1 MIVISNAGRAVSAN
15 AFELRTKIT
24 VGGNPAK
31 RSALT
36 QGVTCTFHYPSPG
49 AEAEQIIFK

>member
-15 AFELRTKIT
+15 AFEPRTKVT
-24 VGGNPAK
+24 VGGKPAK
-31 RSALT
+31 RSALK

-49 AEAEQIIFK
+49 AEAEQIISK